1 MQCATSGAT
10 KICGEDFARLDD
22 WNCLFLRHAA
32 NEFIR
37 DFSSDSNEQIDWPQ
51 IPQAWMGLTPM
62 IALSIWIIIYEII
75 YIPQMQKK
83 SKNETE
89 RLTME
94 QRFKIG
100 IVMSVM
106 CMVVGGLT
114 EMKRRDSALAH
125 GTLESPLTVALLVP
139 QFALKPLL
147 QLP

>member
-10 KICGEDFARLDD
+10 KICGEDFACLDD

-75 YIPQMQKK
+75 Y
-83 SKNETE
+83 KN
-89 RLTME
+89 RLDYYYYTIAAFGVLNFVYFHFFA
-94 QRFKIG
+94 RHY
-100 IVMSVM
+100 MSNDVDQHSEKP
-106 CMVVGGLT
+106 T
-114 EMKRRDSALAH
+114 NS
-125 GTLESPLTVALLVP
+125 ESSDDR
-139 QFALKPLL
+139 
-147 QLP
+147 